1 MEYKLQTGLWK
12 EEGEQGR
19 WEKTQLW
26 SGNYQ
31 HGVFHCN
38 FLFSLILKPAK
49 APSTEVRL
57 PCISHKILQ
66 LKNSHPAVVTF
77 WWHGEKPYG
86 KPLIQKSHLFLSHEV
101 ATARE
106 FPCRELFWAHMIKQN
121 SLISKEHCAKAAFF
135 LKSSWQHRNNYLNF
149 PDL

>member
-1 MEYKLQTGLWK
+1 MEYTAANRPLK
-12 EEGEQGR
+12 GEHSR
-19 WEKTQLW
+19 WEKTELW

-31 HGVFHCN
+31 HVVFRCN

-66 LKNSHPAVVTF
+66 LKNSHPAAVDF
-77 WWHGEKPYG
+77 WWHGETTIWLS
-86 KPLIQKSHLFLSHEV
+86 LIQKSHLFLSHEI

-106 FPCRELFWAHMIKQN
+106 FTWLFWVHMIKRN
-121 SLISKEHCAKAAFF
+121 SLISEEHFAKTAFF
-135 LKSSWQHRNNYLNF
+135 KKIILTTEKQTSQTFKNEI
-149 PDL
+149 